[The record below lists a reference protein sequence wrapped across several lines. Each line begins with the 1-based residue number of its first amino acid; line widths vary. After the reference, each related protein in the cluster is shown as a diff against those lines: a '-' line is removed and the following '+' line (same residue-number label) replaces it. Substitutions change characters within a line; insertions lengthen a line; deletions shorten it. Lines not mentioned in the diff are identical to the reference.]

1 MNVKPHP
8 QFKQSVVIPALDID
22 ALMLKQFNQP
32 VSITGKAERRIVANL
47 LSHLDAAGFTPTAVD
62 NRDDLL
68 KVRTAKSAME
78 RIFEVVSD
86 PILYVRKRGESKR
99 THTITLVQGNGTDM
113 ISDWTYTEGDPD
125 GFDAAMGA
133 FNAEDWA

>member
-1 MNVKPHP
+1 M
-8 QFKQSVVIPALDID
+8 IPALDID
-22 ALMLKQFNQP
+22 AFMLKNHNER
-32 VSITGKAERRIVANL
+32 VSNNGKVERRIVANL
-47 LSHLDAAGFTPTAVD
+47 LAHLDAAGFTPTAVD

-86 PILYVRKRGESKR
+86 PILYVRKRGDSTR

-113 ISDWTYTEGDPD
+113 ISDWTYAEGDPD
-125 GFDAAMGA
+125 GFNAAMDA